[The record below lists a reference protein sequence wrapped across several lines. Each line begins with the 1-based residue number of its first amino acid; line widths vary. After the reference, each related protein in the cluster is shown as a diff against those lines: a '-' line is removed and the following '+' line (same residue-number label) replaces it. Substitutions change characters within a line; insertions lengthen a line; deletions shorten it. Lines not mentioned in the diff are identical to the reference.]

1 MGFSAERAL
10 VSASALTHCKNL
22 DRAREEGEGE
32 DLAMSRE
39 DLAMSQGEGE
49 DLAMS
54 KGQRRRS

>member
-39 DLAMSQGEGE
+39 DLAMSQGE